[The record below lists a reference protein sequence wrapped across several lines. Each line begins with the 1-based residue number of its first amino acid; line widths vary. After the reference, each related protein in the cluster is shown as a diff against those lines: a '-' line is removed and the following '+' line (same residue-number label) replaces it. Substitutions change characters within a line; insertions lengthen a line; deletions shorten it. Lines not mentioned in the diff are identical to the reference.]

1 MTVNAPI
8 IRANVTFLSKEEGG
22 RATPVRDTPLYRP
35 HLVVGDPMKRRATV
49 ASDGRGDESYLG
61 VRFLGSTDREL
72 TPGRPHE
79 VDLELCYFP
88 SVDYTALSPDAQFT
102 IREGGTVVG
111 FGRVL
116 AGPVQPPNTSLER
129 TRER

>member
-1 MTVNAPI
+1 MTVIAPI

-22 RATPVRDTPLYRP
+22 RATPARDTPLYRP
-35 HLVVGDPMKRRATV
+35 HLVVSDPTRRRVTV
-49 ASDGRGDESYLG
+49 TNGGRGDENYLG
-61 VRFLGSTDREL
+61 VRFLGTTDREL
-72 TPGRPHE
+72 APGLPHE

-116 AGPVQPPNTSLER
+116 AGPLQPPNTSLER
-129 TRER
+129 TREG